1 VVFLEDNR
9 AEIALEFFPPAPL
22 FAEPEANWVALK
34 TVLQQGVPER
44 ERARIIVSALAGDD
58 TPIQHYLNVATDHH
72 PLLEEI
78 ARVKAEHLENQRRA
92 GGITSWRFFLTC
104 TISSFKKRTKG
115 LAFSPDELRSAL
127 DAAHSLRTKLVSSLT
142 HAGFEP
148 RALEDQEVFNLVWRY
163 LNPGLVPAIP
173 PKFKPFTARA
183 GYLPDAELQKHPVHH
198 ATFTR
203 QVANSSVDNSDPN
216 HLIVGD
222 RFVKA
227 ISFCN
232 IPTETNPGCLRKLME
247 GSSQSGQA
255 FHLIIDFRH
264 EPQGPK
270 IRKLE
275 GQVRRYY
282 AAANATNMP
291 PNPQAEV
298 ALEETKQVLQNLT
311 RSGDHVY
318 TAAVT
323 AIISARSLA
332 TLEHAKTEVTSAFSA
347 YSGSLPVNGP
357 YQTLASYF
365 SSVPMGGGIGEF
377 LFEAIESNAA
387 DLIPPVAPWKGHSRP
402 VMLLKS
408 RWGSFLGIDTFDP
421 SLSNYNGFVAARSG
435 HGKTFFNQTHIAS
448 LRRIGTEIFIVDQ
461 KQDYGPL
468 VEAFGGKTIAF
479 GPSSGVSINIFDLD
493 AGETTPSDT
502 KRDLLYTILRQMV
515 GSSPDA
521 RDAPI
526 EKAILMDN
534 IPKVYARARPGEP
547 VTLSDYRRALLT
559 TQELAGTRMEENE
572 QRIARSLAT
581 RLHPWTRD
589 FPLGKMFD
597 APSNVSLEDDLL
609 YFEISAIKDDAELT
623 GVAMLLISDIIW
635 RRAMRDRSRPSM
647 ALLEE
652 FWGMLQTPEA
662 RTLAEKLF
670 RLARTYRLA
679 AWATSQSLKDAQAI
693 PALLNCT
700 SFFYIGKLLAD
711 EADTLLP
718 SVLNLGP
725 SVLEEYHS
733 LKQERG
739 KFSEWLVIVETQQGK
754 VGDVVRIEPNPFE
767 YWLYT
772 TNGTET
778 KRRDNAKVKYGSVV
792 RAVRRIVEEDAHG

>member
-1 VVFLEDNR
+1 
-9 AEIALEFFPPAPL
+9 
-22 FAEPEANWVALK
+22 
-34 TVLQQGVPER
+34 
-44 ERARIIVSALAGDD
+44 
-58 TPIQHYLNVATDHH
+58 
-72 PLLEEI
+72 
-78 ARVKAEHLENQRRA
+78 
-92 GGITSWRFFLTC
+92 
-104 TISSFKKRTKG
+104 
-115 LAFSPDELRSAL
+115 
-127 DAAHSLRTKLVSSLT
+127 
-142 HAGFEP
+142 
-148 RALEDQEVFNLVWRY
+148 
-163 LNPGLVPAIP
+163 
-173 PKFKPFTARA
+173 
-183 GYLPDAELQKHPVHH
+183 
-198 ATFTR
+198 
-203 QVANSSVDNSDPN
+203 
-216 HLIVGD
+216 
-222 RFVKA
+222 
-227 ISFCN
+227 
-232 IPTETNPGCLRKLME
+232 
-247 GSSQSGQA
+247 
-255 FHLIIDFRH
+255 
-264 EPQGPK
+264 
-270 IRKLE
+270 
-275 GQVRRYY
+275 
-282 AAANATNMP
+282 
-291 PNPQAEV
+291 
-298 ALEETKQVLQNLT
+298 
-311 RSGDHVY
+311 
-318 TAAVT
+318 
-323 AIISARSLA
+323 
-332 TLEHAKTEVTSAFSA
+332 
-347 YSGSLPVNGP
+347 
-357 YQTLASYF
+357 
-365 SSVPMGGGIGEF
+365 
-377 LFEAIESNAA
+377 
-387 DLIPPVAPWKGHSRP
+387 
-402 VMLLKS
+402 LKS

-479 GPSSGVSINIFDLD
+479 GPSSGVSINIFDVD
-493 AGETTPSDT
+493 AGETTPTDT
-502 KRDLLYTILRQMV
+502 KRDLLYNILRQMV
-515 GSSPDA
+515 GASPDA

-597 APSNVSLEDDLL
+597 NPSNVSLEDDLL

-733 LKQERG
+733 LKKERG
-739 KFSEWLVIVETQQGK
+739 KYAEWLVIVETQQGK

-772 TNGTET
+772 TTDTET
-778 KRRDNAKVKYGSVV
+778 KRRDNAKAKYGSVV
-792 RAVRRIVEEDAHG
+792 RAVRSIVQEDVHG